1 MILEREPATEFE
13 EIGTVQFVAT
23 FKRKNYETPTE
34 DFPGTAARKTTR
46 KASEKTS
53 EKTSEKILAAI
64 KADTTLSARQLSEML
79 GLSPRAIEFQ
89 ISQLRKKG
97 ILMRIGP
104 DKGGYW
110 AIVKP

>member
-1 MILEREPATEFE
+1 M
-13 EIGTVQFVAT
+13 
-23 FKRKNYETPTE
+23 
-34 DFPGTAARKTTR
+34 
-46 KASEKTS
+46 SEKSS

-64 KADTTLSARQLSEML
+64 KADTTVSARQLSEML

-97 ILMRIGP
+97 ILIRIGP

-110 AIVKP
+110 AIVKK